1 MRRRLVVLAAANTVM
16 VALAFLIPLAVL
28 VRTLARDRALNAAEL
43 EAQSLAPALSL
54 TQDPAGLEVAVLAT
68 NAGADGRLVI
78 FLPDGNRVGRPS
90 SPAAG
95 RSSEENMA
103 LARRGRAFSADAP
116 GGAEVLVPVALG
128 RSQTAVVRAYVP
140 NRLLNRGVVSAWAV
154 EVAVGAALVALAVLL
169 ADRMAR
175 NIVRP
180 VKALAD
186 AAQRLGEG
194 DLTVRIQPEG
204 PPEIARAAVA
214 FNFLGHRVGELLAT
228 ERELVADLSH
238 RLRTPLTALRLD
250 VEGVADPEEAR
261 RLTDDVEELERE
273 VDAVIRQARRP
284 VRSEIGPLADP
295 VAVARKRTAF
305 WAPLAED
312 QGRPWAL
319 EVNGEGTT
327 VAVSVEELE
336 AALDA
341 LLGNVFI
348 HTPEGT
354 AYRVEVSARPGGG
367 ARLAVEDEGPGVSGD
382 LVARGASGAGSTGLG
397 LDIAR
402 RTAEA
407 AGGSLRIAP
416 AAGGGAR
423 IELELPA
430 ARAGG
435 PAEARDSQP

>member
-16 VALAFLIPLAVL
+16 VALAFLVPLAVL

-54 TQDPAGLEVAVLAT
+54 TQEPSALEVAVLAT
-68 NAGADGRLVI
+68 NAGAAGRLVI
-78 FLPDGNRVGRPS
+78 FLPDGTRVGKPS
-90 SPAAG
+90 SSVAG
-95 RSSEENMA
+95 RADQENLA
-103 LARRGRAFSADAP
+103 LARRGRAFSAAAP
-116 GGAEVLVPVALG
+116 GGAEVLVPVALTQ
-128 RSQTAVVRAYVP
+128 SQTAVVRAYVP
-140 NRLLNRGVVSAWAV
+140 NAVLSRGVVSAWAM
-154 EVAVGAALVALAVLL
+154 EVAVGVALVTLAVLL

-175 NIVRP
+175 SIVRP
-180 VKALAD
+180 VKALAG

-194 DLTVRIQPEG
+194 DLTVRIPPEG
-204 PPEIARAAVA
+204 PPEIVQAAVA
-214 FNFLGHRVGELLAT
+214 FNFLGHRVGELLAA

-250 VEGVADPEEAR
+250 VEGVADPEDSR
-261 RLTDDVEELERE
+261 RLSEDVDELQRA

-284 VRSEIGPLADP
+284 VRTEIGPLADP
-295 VAVARKRTAF
+295 VAVARARAEF

-312 QGRPWAL
+312 QGRRWEL
-319 EVNGEGTT
+319 EVNGGGGV

-354 AYRVEVSARPGGG
+354 AFRLIVSPRAGGG
-367 ARLAVEDEGPGVSGD
+367 ARLTVEDDGPGLSGD
-382 LVARGASGAGSTGLG
+382 LVARGVSGVGSTGLG

-407 AGGSLRIAP
+407 AGGSLRIATGP
-416 AAGGGAR
+416 QGGAR
-423 IELELPA
+423 IELDLPA
-430 ARAGG
+430 G
-435 PAEARDSQP
+435 PG